1 MVEWN
6 SYIITYQ
13 NSYLLADSIFA
24 QLKWKEDLEDFEMVC
39 DDFRKCSTSHASIS
53 QKQHKKE
60 LKHRR
65 TIAKKNTIVWNKK
78 VFIGAF
84 YNSFYKMK

>member
-84 YNSFYKMK
+84 YNS